1 MFLKPLYFNIRK
13 AFATATSTPKNA
25 LMIIGTRNSNTI
37 VVEKYNVKNNSS
49 KTIAEFPGMTIK
61 STFEHQ
67 GMRMYLSTKAGASFI
82 FHKL

>member
-25 LMIIGTRNSNTI
+25 VLVIGNSNAM
-37 VVEKYNVKNNSS
+37 VVAKYNVKNNSS

-67 GMRMYLSTKAGASFI
+67 GM
-82 FHKL
+82 